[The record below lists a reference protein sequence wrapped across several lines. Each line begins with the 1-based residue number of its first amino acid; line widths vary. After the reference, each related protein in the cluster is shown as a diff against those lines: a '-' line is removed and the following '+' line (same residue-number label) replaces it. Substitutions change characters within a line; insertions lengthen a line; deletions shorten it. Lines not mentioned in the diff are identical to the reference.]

1 MINGLGL
8 KATISAKDF
17 EKEMHGVG
25 YPFRLYELPSFE
37 YREYGSYVPF
47 LLTDEAIK
55 NDYGWINYAKENGY
69 ENSKYYKQIEAQIAM
84 RRSLRT
90 WVNDDMVLV
99 HYVWEK

>member
-1 MINGLGL
+1 MTGLYL
-8 KATISAKDF
+8 AAAIETKDF
-17 EKEMHGVG
+17 EKEMNGLG
-25 YPFRLYELPSFE
+25 YPYKCCELPFFE
-37 YREYGSYVPF
+37 YKEYGDFIPF

-99 HYVWEK
+99 HYVWEE